1 VEIVVGVAEL
11 TVVILVLNLTRSLI
25 GTSKFVPEIETAV
38 PTVPMVG
45 VKPVIVGAPLEA
57 VTVKDA
63 VLVAEP
69 FGAPTVIGPVVAP
82 VGTVVMI
89 CVAVAEPT
97 EALVPLKL
105 TVSWLGVAEKACP

>member
-1 VEIVVGVAEL
+1 MA
-11 TVVILVLNLTRSLI
+11 
-25 GTSKFVPEIETAV
+25 TSKFVPEIETAV
-38 PTVPMVG
+38 PTVPMLG
-45 VKPVIVGAPLEA
+45 VNPVIVGAPLAA

-69 FGAPTVIGPVVAP
+69 FGAMTVIGPVAAP

-105 TVSWLGVAEKACP
+105 TLSWLGVAEKACP